1 MKSLGL
7 VMFFCATAAAAP
19 TLAVVHNAAGSY
31 GVQKAGEDV
40 GPLYAFIRVESDK
53 ADTLVFK
60 DLSVTRDG
68 KTCATMTKLERIAS
82 IPEIKD
88 TNKLMRLDADKG
100 TPFKGALAKG
110 TTWLRI
116 DAVMNHQCHEDKV
129 APLVVVHF
137 TNGKDTV
144 EVTRALIEQLP
155 SG

>member
-7 VMFFCATAAAAP
+7 VMFLCATAAAAP
-19 TLAVVHNAAGSY
+19 KLEMVHNAAGSY
-31 GVQKAGEDV
+31 GAQKAGEDA
-40 GPLYAFIRVESDK
+40 GPLYAFIRVDSDK
-53 ADTLVFK
+53 ADTMTFK

-88 TNKLMRLDADKG
+88 TTKLMRLDADKG

-129 APLVVVHF
+129 LPVVVVHF

-144 EVTRALIEQLP
+144 EVTRALIEHLP
-155 SG
+155 S